1 MSYNIP
7 AEAHSIRLCKVNSR
21 EELILCEVVT
31 FVDGQPAVDTALRR
45 AAISGNVGPVGD
57 TGNFWA
63 DLMDEEG
70 YTIVET
76 IALDRGSW
84 NALKRRWAK
93 CKIEAPLRK
102 RMAALGI
109 SNYD

>member
-1 MSYNIP
+1 MAYNIP
-7 AEAHSIRLCKVNSR
+7 ADAHSIRLCKVNSR

-31 FVDGQPAVDTALRR
+31 FVDGSAAVDTALRR
-45 AAISGNVGPVGD
+45 AAISGKVGPLGGTGD
-57 TGNFWA
+57 FWA

-76 IALDRGSW
+76 IALDRDSW

-93 CKIEAPLRK
+93 CKIEAPLRE
-102 RMAALGI
+102 RAAALGI
-109 SNYD
+109 SGHG